1 MGCRSKASFDI
12 ACVNHRAA
20 AMVKQTAPG
29 KGVPHDDSG
38 GDGEQPDLELATQ
51 VVACEPND
59 S

>member
-1 MGCRSKASFDI
+1 
-12 ACVNHRAA
+12 
-20 AMVKQTAPG
+20 MVKQTAPG